1 MRREEYACPNGC
13 SLPPRKKEHE
23 LFARHIQNNTEIEG
37 MLFTPQKD
45 IVGFDN
51 IDALI
56 STYNRKLYLPK
67 HEHRKLMTFHDFV
80 YIKGYADDSAFII
93 QKITRSGKQVE

>member
-1 MRREEYACPNGC
+1 
-13 SLPPRKKEHE
+13 
-23 LFARHIQNNTEIEG
+23 
-37 MLFTPQKD
+37 MLFTAKKD

-93 QKITRSGKQVE
+93 QKLRDLTTSGIAQYTGSVDT